1 MTTLIHVLGSDIPH
15 HNQTLLRF
23 FNDVLAQEIHFPAK
37 PCFMVVSKDHTWL
50 SNYPNLAISLY
61 HSKSDLSQVV
71 IEKAKAD
78 RTVRFFF
85 HGQFNAALWLALL
98 VGKIKRHQFL
108 WHVWGADLYEE
119 SRQLKFRLFY
129 LLRRLAQKRVG
140 HIFATSGDL
149 RYFFQNC
156 TRRCVPRS
164 NQGKLD
170 VPSSLLYFPIR
181 MDPALTVTEK
191 TWSSEGITIL
201 LGNSGDQS
209 NRHIEA
215 LHKIHRQ
222 FGDEAIVIIPMGY
235 PDNNQ
240 AYIQSVEQTALSLFP
255 VQNVRILKDKL
266 AFDEYLSLLRQCDLG
281 YFIFKRQQGI
291 GTLCLL
297 VQFAIPFVLSRQNPF
312 WHDLTEQQIPVLFE
326 GDELNKHWVQE
337 AQRQMLS
344 LDKKTIAFFDPN
356 FIEGWKIALSDAS
369 GEYQ

>member
-23 FNDVLAQEIHFPAK
+23 FNDVLAQEIHFSAK

-50 SNYPNLAISLY
+50 SNYPNLTISLY
-61 HSKSDLSQVV
+61 NSKSALSRAVV
-71 IEKAKAD
+71 EKAKAN

-98 VGKIKRHQFL
+98 MGKIKRHQFF

-129 LLRRLAQKRVG
+129 LIRRLAQKRVG
-140 HIFATSGDL
+140 HIFATHGDL
-149 RYFFQNC
+149 RYFFQKSSQYGAPC
-156 TRRCVPRS
+156 S
-164 NQGKLD
+164 NPAKPD
-170 VPSSLLYFPIR
+170 VPSSLLYFPAR
-181 MDPALTVTEK
+181 MEPALTVTEK
-191 TWSSEGITIL
+191 TFSPEGITIL

-209 NRHIEA
+209 NRHIAA
-215 LHKIHRQ
+215 LQKIYHQ
-222 FGDEAIVIIPMGY
+222 FGDEARVLIPMGY

-255 VQNVRILKDKL
+255 AQNVRILKEQI

-281 YFIFKRQQGI
+281 YFIFNRQQGI

-297 VQFAIPFVLSRQNPF
+297 IQLGIPFVLSRQNPF
-312 WHDLTEQQIPVLFE
+312 WHDLTEQQIPVLFD

-344 LDKKTIAFFDPN
+344 LDKKAIAFFDPN
-356 FIEGWKIALSDAS
+356 FIEGWKTALLDAS
-369 GEYQ
+369 GE

>member
-50 SNYPNLAISLY
+50 SNYPDLTISLY
-61 HSKSDLSQVV
+61 NSKSALSQAV

-98 VGKIKRHQFL
+98 MGKIKRHQFF

-129 LLRRLAQKRVG
+129 LIRRLAQKRLG
-140 HIFATSGDL
+140 HIFATRGDL
-149 RYFFQNC
+149 RHFFQDD
-156 TRRCVPRS
+156 PRS
-164 NQGKLD
+164 SQAEPD
-170 VPSSLLYFPIR
+170 VPSSLLYFPTR
-181 MDPALTVTEK
+181 MNPMLTVTEK
-191 TWSSEGITIL
+191 TFSPQGITIL

-209 NRHIEA
+209 NRHTEA
-215 LHKIHRQ
+215 LQTIHRQ
-222 FGDEAIVIIPMGY
+222 FGNEAKVIIPMGY

-255 VQNVRILKDKL
+255 AQNIRILKEQI

-281 YFIFKRQQGI
+281 YFIFNRQQGI

-297 VQFAIPFVLSRQNPF
+297 IQFGIPFVLSRQNPF
-312 WHDLTEQQIPVLFE
+312 WHDLTEQQIPVLFD

-344 LDKKTIAFFDPN
+344 LDKKAIAFFDPH
-356 FIEGWKIALSDAS
+356 FIEGWKTALSAAS
-369 GEYQ
+369 GE

>member
-23 FNDVLAQEIHFPAK
+23 FNDVLAQEIPFSAK

-50 SNYPNLAISLY
+50 TNSNYSGLTISVY
-61 HSKSDLSQVV
+61 ENKAALSQAV
-71 IEKAKAD
+71 IEKARAD
-78 RTVRFFF
+78 RATRFFF

-98 VGKIKRHQFL
+98 VGKIKRYQFW
-108 WHVWGADLYEE
+108 WHAWGADLYEE
-119 SRQLKFRLFY
+119 SQQLKFRLFY

-140 HIFATSGDL
+140 HIFATRGDL
-149 RYFFQNC
+149 QYFLRHTGQSKM
-156 TRRCVPRS
+156 R
-164 NQGKLD
+164 
-170 VPSSLLYFPIR
+170 VPSSLLYFPTR
-181 MDPALTVTEK
+181 MDPTLTVTEK
-191 TWSSEGITIL
+191 TFSPEGITIL

-215 LHKIHRQ
+215 LHKIHHQ
-222 FGDEAIVIIPMGY
+222 FGDEARVIIPMGY

-240 AYIQSVEQTALSLFP
+240 PYIQSVKQTALSLFP
-255 VQNVRILKDKL
+255 AQNVRILQDKM

-281 YFIFKRQQGI
+281 YFIFNRQQGI

-297 VQFAIPFVLSRQNPF
+297 IQFGIPFVLSRQNPF
-312 WHDLTEQQIPVLFE
+312 WHDLTEQQVPVLFD

-344 LDKKTIAFFDPN
+344 LDKKAIAFFDPN
-356 FIEGWKIALSDAS
+356 FIDGWKSALLAAS

>member
-23 FNDVLAQEIHFPAK
+23 FNDVLAQEIPFSAK
-37 PCFMVVSKDHTWL
+37 PCFMVVSKDHIKL

-61 HSKSDLSQVV
+61 NNKSALSQAV
-71 IEKAKAD
+71 IEQAKAN

-85 HGQFNAALWLALL
+85 HGQFNATLWLALFM
-98 VGKIKRHQFL
+98 GKIKRHQFF

-129 LLRRLAQKRVG
+129 LVRRLAQKRVG
-140 HIFATSGDL
+140 HIFATRGDL
-149 RYFFQNC
+149 QHFFLKGSS
-156 TRRCVPRS
+156 RS
-164 NQGKLD
+164 NQAKPD
-170 VPSSLLYFPIR
+170 VPSSLLYFPTR

-191 TWSSEGITIL
+191 TFSPEGMTIL

-215 LHKIHRQ
+215 LQQIQRQ
-222 FGDEAIVIIPMGY
+222 FGDEAKIIIPMGY

-240 AYIQSVEQTALSLFP
+240 TYVQKVELAALSLFP
-255 VQNVRILKDKL
+255 AQNIRILKAQI
-266 AFDEYLSLLRQCDLG
+266 AFDDYLSLLRQCDLG
-281 YFIFKRQQGI
+281 YFIFNRQQGI

-297 VQFAIPFVLSRQNPF
+297 IQLSIPFVLSRQNPF
-312 WHDLTEQQIPVLFE
+312 WHDLTEQQVPVLFD

-344 LDKKTIAFFDPN
+344 LDKKAIAFFDPN
-356 FIEGWKIALSDAS
+356 FIEGWKTALLDAS

>member
-23 FNDVLAQEIHFPAK
+23 FNDVLAQEIPFSAK
-37 PCFMVVSKDHTWL
+37 PCFMMVSKDQTGL
-50 SNYPNLAISLY
+50 ANYPHLTISLY
-61 HSKSDLSQVV
+61 NNKSALSRAVT
-71 IEKAKAD
+71 EKAKAN

-98 VGKIKRHQFL
+98 TGKIKRHQFL

-129 LLRRLAQKRVG
+129 LIRRLAQKRVG
-140 HIFATSGDL
+140 HIFATRGDL
-149 RYFFQNC
+149 QYFFRHLTQAK
-156 TRRCVPRS
+156 S
-164 NQGKLD
+164 
-170 VPSSLLYFPIR
+170 VPSSLLYFPTR
-181 MDPALTVTEK
+181 MEPTLMEK
-191 TWSSEGITIL
+191 TFSPHSQKEITIL

-215 LHKIHRQ
+215 LQKIHRQ
-222 FGDEAIVIIPMGY
+222 FGDEAKVIMPMGY

-240 AYIQSVEQTALSLFP
+240 AYIQRVEQTALSLFP
-255 VQNVRILKDKL
+255 AQNIRILTEQL
-266 AFDEYLSLLRQCDLG
+266 VFNEYLALLRQCDLG
-281 YFIFKRQQGI
+281 YFIFNRQQGI

-297 VQFAIPFVLSRQNPF
+297 IQWGIPFVLSRQNPF

-344 LDKKTIAFFDPN
+344 LDKKAIAFFDPN
-356 FIEGWKIALSDAS
+356 FIEGWKTALSDAS